1 MKPVRI
7 TSDGTSH
14 GTKIFVNGVQ
24 LKNVK
29 SLRLEGDAEEDDIMK
44 LHLTLYAL
52 PGTVEIEVDGQMQV
66 SEQPV
71 SAGAGP
77 EGP

>member
-7 TSDGTSH
+7 TSDGTSR

-29 SLRLEGDAEEDDIMK
+29 SLRFEGDAEEGFL
-44 LHLTLYAL
+44 LHLMLYA
-52 PGTVEIEVDGQMQV
+52 PPHAIDVAVDGQV
-66 SEQPV
+66 EVTEQRE
-71 SAGAGP
+71 ALGAGTEAP
-77 EGP
+77 

>member
-7 TSDGTSH
+7 KSDGTSH

-29 SLRLEGDAEEDDIMK
+29 SLRLEGDAEEDDFLK

-52 PGTVEIEVDGQMQV
+52 PSALDIELDGQVEV
-66 SEQPV
+66 SEQHVPV
-71 SAGAGP
+71 GTGTEAP
-77 EGP
+77 

>member
-1 MKPVRI
+1 MKAVHAQ
-7 TSDGTSH
+7 SDGTSR

-29 SLRLEGDAEEDDIMK
+29 SLRLEGDAEDDVLQ
-44 LHLTLYAL
+44 LHLTLYSL
-52 PGTVEIEVDGQMQV
+52 PGAIDIEVDDQVEVSGQLT
-66 SEQPV
+66 
-71 SAGAGP
+71 SAATGA

>member
-7 TSDGTSH
+7 KSDGTIH
-14 GTKIFVNGVQ
+14 GTKISVNGVQ

-52 PGTVEIEVDGQMQV
+52 PSVVDIELDGQVEV
-66 SEQPV
+66 SEQHVPV
-71 SAGAGP
+71 GTGTEAP
-77 EGP
+77 

>member
-7 TSDGTSH
+7 KSDGTIH

-29 SLRLEGDAEEDDIMK
+29 SLRLEGDAEDDNLLL
-44 LHLTLYAL
+44 LHLTLLSL
-52 PGTVEIEVDGQMQV
+52 PGTVDIEVDGQVQV